1 MIIAHYSH
9 RLPANYDTGLIR
21 TRVKER
27 GPLWNTVPELYF
39 KAFLLR
45 ESGRYGAI
53 ANSYSS
59 LYLWRQDDA
68 FRDFL
73 VSGRYKVVTDAFG
86 RADIQTRFALDARKG
101 HAHHARFVVRE
112 DLAIPLDAD
121 LSAVFASEVE
131 RNREVAE
138 QSTTVETA
146 VGVDTQNWTFTR
158 IVLLEHEPAASEAG
172 TSYEVLHL
180 AKPLL
185 DTLPFANAA

>member
-9 RLPANYDTGLIR
+9 RLPANYDTGLMR
-21 TRVKER
+21 TRAKER
-27 GPLWNTVPELYF
+27 GPLWDTVPELYF
-39 KAFLLR
+39 KVFLLR
-45 ESGRYGAI
+45 ESGRYGAT

-73 VSGRYKVVTDAFG
+73 VSGRYKVVTDIFG
-86 RADIQTRFALDARKG
+86 RAGIQTRFALDARMG
-101 HAHHARFVVRE
+101 HAHRARFVVRE
-112 DLAIPLDAD
+112 DLGIPLDAD

-138 QSTTVETA
+138 RSTTVAAA

-158 IVLLEHEPAASEAG
+158 TVLLEDEPLVSEVA
-172 TSYEVLHL
+172 TSYEILHL

-185 DTLPFANAA
+185 DTLPFSNAE

>member
-21 TRVKER
+21 TRAQER
-27 GPLWNTVPELYF
+27 GPLWDEVPELYF

-45 ESGRYGAI
+45 EEGRYGAI

-59 LYLWRQDDA
+59 LYLWRHDEA

-73 VSGRYKVVTDAFG
+73 MSGRYKVVTDAFG

-101 HAHHARFVVRE
+101 QAHHARFVARE
-112 DLAIPLDAD
+112 DLNIPLDAD
-121 LSAVFASEVE
+121 LTAAFASEIE
-131 RNREVAE
+131 RNRELAE
-138 QSTTVETA
+138 RSTTVAAA
-146 VGVDTQNWTFTR
+146 VGVDTQSWTFTR
-158 IVLLEHEPAASEAG
+158 IVLSENEPTGSEPG
-172 TSYEVLHL
+172 TSYEILHL

-185 DTLPFANAA
+185 ETLPL